1 MILLKK
7 QIKIKKNFFIILEEK
22 YKHVEREGFAV
33 FLRTMSLDKIV
44 INRLPI
50 VVERKQRDV
59 SNNFN
64 GRRGGTATNSIC

>member
-1 MILLKK
+1 MS
-7 QIKIKKNFFIILEEK
+7 EEK
-22 YKHVEREGFAV
+22 YKYIERKHFAI

-64 GRRGGTATNSIC
+64 GRRGNAATNSIC